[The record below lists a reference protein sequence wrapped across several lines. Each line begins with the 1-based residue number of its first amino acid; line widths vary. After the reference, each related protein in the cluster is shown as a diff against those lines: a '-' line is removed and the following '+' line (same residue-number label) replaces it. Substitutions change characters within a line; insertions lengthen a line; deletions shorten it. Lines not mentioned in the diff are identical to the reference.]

1 MRTIHGVKCGIL
13 GVGLL
18 YSAMAAGCATLPP
31 SDEMA
36 PVVRID
42 VAADAEQRSLGR
54 ASLTLTRS
62 DLAFAHVNSAL
73 DAIVK
78 LRPYFLLGSTR
89 QVGGGPPEI
98 ALYVNNVYDSGGIGS
113 VDGIPLEAIR
123 EIRFLHPTEA
133 RFRFGI
139 TCRCAAGAIVVT
151 TIRSDR

>member
-1 MRTIHGVKCGIL
+1 MRTIHGTQCGIL

-18 YSAMAAGCATLPP
+18 YTAMVAGCATLPR
-31 SDEMA
+31 SDDMA
-36 PVVRID
+36 PVVRAD
-42 VAADAEQRSLGR
+42 AEADAEQRSLGR
-54 ASLTLTRS
+54 SSLTLTRS
-62 DLAFAHVNSAL
+62 DLAFANVNTAL
-73 DAIVK
+73 EAIVK

-113 VDGIPLEAIR
+113 VNTIPLEAIR

-151 TIRSDR
+151 TIRADR